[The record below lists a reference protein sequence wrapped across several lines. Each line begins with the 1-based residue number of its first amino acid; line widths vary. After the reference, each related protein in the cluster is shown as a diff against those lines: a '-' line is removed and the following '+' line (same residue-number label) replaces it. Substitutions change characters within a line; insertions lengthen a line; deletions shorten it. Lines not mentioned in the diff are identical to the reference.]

1 MRELIET
8 ILMGLRLLLERLS
21 VIGKPVQYIVDCIS
35 LINFF
40 KPIRKDHIVKYG
52 LRYIV
57 SILIIILCVIIL
69 PTPSILE
76 RISHGIVLTLSA
88 AIISEVIW
96 VLFFRRLFGS
106 FEQMIRVIK
115 DAEDKTIPV
124 VLFVCAIC
132 LRGITFGVCVVGF
145 TTGL

>member
-8 ILMGLRLLLERLS
+8 ILMGLRLLFERLS
-21 VIGKPVQYIVDCIS
+21 FIGKTIQYTVDCIS
-35 LINFF
+35 LVNFF
-40 KPIRKDHIVKYG
+40 KSIHKDHIVKYG

-57 SILIIILCVIIL
+57 SILIIIICVIVL

-76 RISHGIVLTLSA
+76 RISHGVVLTLSA
-88 AIISEVIW
+88 AVISEIIW
-96 VLFFRRLFGS
+96 VLFFRRIFGS
-106 FEQMIRVIK
+106 FEQMIRAIK

-124 VLFVCAIC
+124 ALFVCAIF
-132 LRGITFGVCVVGF
+132 LRGVTFGVCVVGF